1 MGIRSFYSLF
11 FYRLFTAIIGVAAA
25 PVIYANEIEPVDRI
39 QQEVEIFVE
48 QSVRQHPANQASND
62 IKIDVRSI
70 DPRLRLPKCD
80 KALTHEQMQSRNPGG
95 NMTVKTQCEGSQ
107 PWAIYTSAKVQI
119 MGPVIVAGYPLARG
133 SVITEN
139 DIRVENR
146 DTSGIDGG
154 FVLKPE
160 QAIGM
165 EVKSSVRQGEP
176 LRLSQ
181 LVEPLAVNKG
191 DKVVIEAGRNGM
203 SVTAPG
209 KAMANGRTGD
219 QIKVM
224 NTNSER
230 IIHAIVTGPGR
241 VNVAL

>member
-1 MGIRSFYSLF
+1 MGVRSFYSLF
-11 FYRLFTAIIGVAAA
+11 FRSLFTAIFLVGVTSGAT
-25 PVIYANEIEPVDRI
+25 ANETEAIDSI

-48 QSVRQHPANQASND
+48 QSVRLHPATRASND

-95 NMTVKTQCEGSQ
+95 NMTIKTQCEGSQ

-119 MGPVIVAGYPLARG
+119 MGPVIVASYPLARG

-146 DTSGIDGG
+146 DTSAIDNG
-154 FVLKPE
+154 FVLRPE
-160 QAIGM
+160 QAVGM
-165 EVKSSVRQGEP
+165 EVKSPLRQGEP

-181 LVEPLAVNKG
+181 LVEPLAVSRG
-191 DKVVIEAGRNGM
+191 DKVIIEAGRNGM

-209 KAMANGRTGD
+209 QAMANGRNGD

-241 VNVAL
+241 VSVGP